1 MSKEQVIEEKAEGI
15 VDRFLASEFVAKV
28 VILAKTAR
36 TLVIIVVPLALAYYL
51 VDTQGDRLVVA
62 LGYAIAIVGVV
73 NLVKT
78 AYRAE
83 TKPTKRK

>member
-1 MSKEQVIEEKAEGI
+1 MSKEQINEKADGI
-15 VDRFLASEFVAKV
+15 VDRFLASDLVAKV
-28 VILAKTAR
+28 VILTKTAR
-36 TLVIIVVPLALAYYL
+36 TLVLIVVPLALAYYL

>member
-1 MSKEQVIEEKAEGI
+1 MSKENINEKAEGI
-15 VDRFLASEFVAKV
+15 VDRFLASDLVAKV
-28 VILAKTAR
+28 VILTKTAR
-36 TLVIIVVPLALAYYL
+36 TLVLIALPLVLAYYL
-51 VDTQGDRLVVA
+51 VDTQSDRLVVA
-62 LGYAIAIVGVV
+62 LGYAIGIVGVV

>member
-1 MSKEQVIEEKAEGI
+1 MSKEQINEKAEGI
-15 VDRFLASEFVAKV
+15 VDRFLASDLVAKV
-28 VILAKTAR
+28 VILTKTAR
-36 TLVIIVVPLALAYYL
+36 TLVLIVVPLALAYYL

>member
-1 MSKEQVIEEKAEGI
+1 MSKEQLTEKAEGI
-15 VDRFLASEFVAKV
+15 VDRFLASDFVAKV
-28 VILAKTAR
+28 VILSKTVR
-36 TLVIIVVPLALAYYL
+36 TLVLIVVPFALAYYL

>member
-1 MSKEQVIEEKAEGI
+1 MSKEQLTEKAEGI
-15 VDRFLASEFVAKV
+15 VDRFLASDFVAKV
-28 VILAKTAR
+28 VILSKTVR
-36 TLVIIVVPLALAYYL
+36 TLVLIVVPFALAYYL
-51 VDTQGDRLVVA
+51 VDTQSDRLVVA